1 MTELTREHFDKV
13 LKAVVARVATKK
25 DLEEQ
30 TDALARITNAAF
42 ETQNQ
47 WLKQEF
53 AAIRRDLDTR
63 KRLDQYDR
71 NFLKLEKALN
81 VKF

>member
-1 MTELTREHFDKV
+1 M
-13 LKAVVARVATKK
+13 LKGVATKK
-25 DLEEQ
+25 DLEQQ

-42 ETQNQ
+42 EAQNQ